1 MNFLVEQMCYG
12 ITPFNSME
20 TMCDVVGHS
29 PHMHF
34 GQYRSSV
41 MQDACIVGIKQAMG
55 NVW

>member
-12 ITPFNSME
+12 IAPFNSTE
-20 TMCDVVGHS
+20 TMCDVVGQS